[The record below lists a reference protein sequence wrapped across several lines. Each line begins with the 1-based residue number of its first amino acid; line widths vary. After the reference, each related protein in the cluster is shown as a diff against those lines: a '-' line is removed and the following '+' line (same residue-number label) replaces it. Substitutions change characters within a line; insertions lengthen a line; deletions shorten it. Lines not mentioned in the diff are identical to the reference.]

1 MLTGLFLLLTMQ
13 IFMTVFY
20 FKVFFLN
27 VSDYDYYSKLINDLF
42 SKLHNL
48 SASPINKV
56 VSGNT
61 YAEGR

>member
-1 MLTGLFLLLTMQ
+1 
-13 IFMTVFY
+13 MTVFY